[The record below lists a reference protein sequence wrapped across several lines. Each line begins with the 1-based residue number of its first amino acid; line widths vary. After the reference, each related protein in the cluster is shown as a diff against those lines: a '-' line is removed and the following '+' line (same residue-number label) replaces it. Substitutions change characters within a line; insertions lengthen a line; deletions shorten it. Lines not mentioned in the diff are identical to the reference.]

1 MENHQ
6 KLSETSMQIVKGA
19 KKMEDKYTEFMEEQY
34 EKGKNIGYDDDGNQ
48 IDLVDVNKILTRP
61 FQSFFKKE
69 SK

>member
-1 MENHQ
+1 
-6 KLSETSMQIVKGA
+6 MQIVKGA